1 MKNEKSLTLQQL
13 ALYLGCDC
21 MVDKRIGRLTS
32 IDTQRYPS
40 IIFDGI
46 NTVPI
51 KQFIAPERI
60 KLILTPLSE
69 IDSAQLISIA
79 SKYEY
84 DAKYIKQF
92 IDIPALKDVGTTVYV
107 VEEEDFRT
115 AVWILN
121 ELRALGYDCD
131 DLIEQGLAIDKTK
144 I

>member
-21 MVDKRIGRLTS
+21 MVDKRIGKLTS
-32 IDTQRYPS
+32 IDLHRMPTV
-40 IIFDGI
+40 IFDNI
-46 NTVPI
+46 HTVPTRS
-51 KQFIAPERI
+51 FVAPEKI

-69 IDSAQLISIA
+69 IDSDRLMCIA
-79 SKYEY
+79 HKYEY
-84 DAKYIKQF
+84 DAKYIKSF
-92 IDIPALKDVGTTVYV
+92 IDIPALKDADTTTRIAD
-107 VEEEDFRT
+107 EEDFRT

-131 DLIEQGLAIDKTK
+131 DLIEQGLAIEKAK